1 LSARKNIHELRNT
14 NFIILFDGV
23 CNFCDKSVNF
33 IIKRDTKDQFLYA
46 PLNSEAGIDF
56 IKTQSEKVKNTD
68 SIILITNNK
77 VYSKS
82 TAAIKIVSKL
92 KGLWFLMSLFYI
104 VPSFIRDTVYDY
116 IAKNRYQWFGKLD
129 SCKVINVKEKNKF
142 LN

>member
-1 LSARKNIHELRNT
+1 MSARKNIHELRNT

-46 PLNSEAGIDF
+46 PLNSKAGIDF

-77 VYSKS
+77 VYYKS
-82 TAAIKIVSKL
+82 RAAIKIASKL
-92 KGLWFLMSLFYI
+92 SGLWFLMSLFYI
-104 VPSFIRDTVYDY
+104 VPSLIRDNIYDY

-129 SCKVINVKEKNKF
+129 SCRVVTVKDKHKF
-142 LN
+142 LD

>member
-1 LSARKNIHELRNT
+1 MSARKNIHELRNT

-68 SIILITNNK
+68 SIILITKDK

-82 TAAIKIVSKL
+82 RAAIKIASKL
-92 KGLWFLMSLFYI
+92 SGLWFLMSLFYI
-104 VPSFIRDTVYDY
+104 VPSLIRDSIYDY

>member
-1 LSARKNIHELRNT
+1 MKTKKNIQELRNT
-14 NFIILFDGV
+14 NLIILFDGV
-23 CNFCDKSVNF
+23 CNFCDQSVNF
-33 IIKRDTKDQFLYA
+33 IIKRDTKDKFLYA
-46 PLNSEAGIDF
+46 PLNSDAGIEF

-129 SCKVINVKEKNKF
+129 SCRVINVKEKNKF